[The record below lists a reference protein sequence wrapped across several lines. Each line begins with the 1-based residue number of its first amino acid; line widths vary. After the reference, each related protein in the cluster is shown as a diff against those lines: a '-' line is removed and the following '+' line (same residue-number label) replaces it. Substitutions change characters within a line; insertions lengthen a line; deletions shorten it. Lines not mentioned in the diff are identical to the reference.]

1 MPVQS
6 RVWRAAETNPV
17 KRYLMEYQAL
27 VCRRDALLWELER
40 MRDATTRATG
50 RITQTRLS
58 GTANHGGNEDALLR
72 VVDGE
77 ARLLML
83 IEHLCEALV
92 ARLAVLETLPDE
104 RHKTLL
110 TLRYINGRSWEQIG
124 YDMHYERTQV
134 FEIHGQALEAAQA
147 AMAGATQDGA
157 SRQSQSEVSRAPLP
171 DELGV

>member
-1 MPVQS
+1 MPGQS
-6 RVWRAAETNPV
+6 RIWRTAETNPV
-17 KRYLMEYQAL
+17 KRYLMEYQVL
-27 VCRRDALLWELER
+27 VCRRDALLRELER
-40 MRDATTRATG
+40 LRDATTRATG
-50 RITQTRLS
+50 RIAQALPS

-77 ARLLML
+77 ARL
-83 IEHLCEALV
+83 ITVIDHLCEALV
-92 ARLAVLETLPDE
+92 ARLAVLETLADE

-147 AMAGATQDGA
+147 AMEGAVQDGM
-157 SRQSQSEVSRAPLP
+157 SVQSQGEALHAQLP
-171 DELGV
+171 DVRGG